1 MTHENHKPQLRNVVI
16 AVVALAAI
24 KSAIR
29 SSHRMHAA
37 GVADGDATGWGPRGR
52 HGGRRGRGMRGL
64 PPRMDAMLRD
74 WHTREHEHTDG
85 EPAGDA
91 PAVSV

>member
-1 MTHENHKPQLRNVVI
+1 MTHENHGPQLRNVLI
-16 AVVALAAI
+16 AIGVLAAI

-29 SSHRMHAA
+29 TSHRMHAA
-37 GVADGDATGWGPRGR
+37 SLAGGEDAGWGPRGR

-74 WHTREHEHTDG
+74 WHTREHEHTDD
-85 EPAGDA
+85 EPAGEA
-91 PAVSV
+91 AAVSV